1 MVAAFDP
8 SNPKG
13 IRIQWLVPHDELPEL
28 IDRLFMSHNRK
39 LRGQSPRAKMHS
51 LRKYFLL
58 NWHHYFYVWW
68 LESTLN
74 RTAIKTHAKHFL
86 ITLQKRS
93 GTGSRNGKQM
103 GGFVAGVNRRIRA
116 NEFLRW
122 YGVSI
127 HIPLL
132 LCISARDM
140 DENGRHLDFIL
151 HGHML
156 GWVARKRS
164 RIRLPN
170 DLMKL
175 KLIWRYEAALVPD
188 TNFFFSYNVN

>member
-1 MVAAFDP
+1 MVTAFDP

-13 IRIQWLVPHDELPEL
+13 IRIQWLVPRDELLEL
-28 IDRLFMSHNRK
+28 IDRLFMSHNKK
-39 LRGQSPRAKMHS
+39 LRGQSPRAKMDS

-58 NWHHYFYVWW
+58 NWHHYFYAWW

-74 RTAIKTHAKHFL
+74 RTAVKTHAKHFL

-93 GTGSRNGKQM
+93 GTGSGNRKQM
-103 GGFVAGVNRRIRA
+103 GGFVAGVNRRIHA

-122 YGVSI
+122 YQVSI

-132 LCISARDM
+132 LCISGRDM
-140 DENGRHLDFIL
+140 DENGRHLDFIF
-151 HGHML
+151 HWHML
-156 GWVARKRS
+156 GWVAHKMS

-175 KLIWRYEAALVPD
+175 KLIRRYEAALVPGID
-188 TNFFFSYNVN
+188 IFFSYNVN